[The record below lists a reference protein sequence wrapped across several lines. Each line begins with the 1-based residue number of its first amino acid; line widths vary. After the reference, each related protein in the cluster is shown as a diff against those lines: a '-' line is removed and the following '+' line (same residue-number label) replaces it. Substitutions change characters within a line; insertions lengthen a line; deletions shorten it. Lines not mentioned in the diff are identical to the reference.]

1 MLRRAASRLG
11 KRDTL
16 RSTAMPEGVQPKEG
30 GHGDH
35 WGCVVRA
42 SEQDDL
48 LRFIGEVV
56 QSAERPEV
64 FHARGAGLAV
74 ISRGERLHARILVV
88 DDQLVTAYPEAE
100 QGTIWPVT
108 VSEIVSWANGVEGQI
123 TGTCQGAALS
133 FFDTRFYANH

>member
-1 MLRRAASRLG
+1 MLRKAARLG

-16 RSTAMPEGVQPKEG
+16 RGATAPESVQLKEG

-42 SEQDDL
+42 SEQGDL

-64 FHARGAGLAV
+64 FQAQGTGLAV

-88 DDQLVTAYPEAE
+88 ADRLVTAYPEAE
-100 QGTIWPVT
+100 DGTTWPVT
-108 VSEIVSWANGVEGQI
+108 IGEVVPWANSACHCCGE
-123 TGTCQGAALS
+123 T
-133 FFDTRFYANH
+133 